1 MRKLKIQPNQAG
13 YGVQRGDTVLFQE
26 LDGGAGRYD
35 RDIQRKSHTITV
47 AWTVNAAKYEY
58 LHAFYLVWSQN
69 PSEAFLADLII
80 DNAELAEY
88 QCYFRSPV
96 NLTGKSGATYAVSAE
111 LEVVAIA
118 PDVAAAIALIDGWEA
133 E

>member
-13 YGVQRGDTVLFQE
+13 YSVQRGNTVLFQE

-35 RDIQRKSHTITV
+35 RDIQRKSHTVNV
-47 AWTVNAAKYEY
+47 AWTLDKTQYDY
-58 LHAFYLVWSQN
+58 LQAFYLVWTQN
-69 PSEAFLADLII
+69 PSQAFLADLII
-80 DNAELAEY
+80 DTHAMTEY

-96 NLTGKSGATYAVSAE
+96 NLSNKVGGTYSVGTE

-118 PDVAAAIALIDGWEA
+118 PDVAAAIALVDAYEA
-133 E
+133 

>member
-13 YGVQRGDTVLFQE
+13 YAVERGNTVLFQE

-35 RDIQRKSHTITV
+35 KDIQRKSHTVNV
-47 AWTVNAAKYEY
+47 AWTLNKTQYDY
-58 LHAFYLVWSQN
+58 LQAFYLVWANN

-80 DNAELAEY
+80 DTHAMMEY
-88 QCYFRSPV
+88 QCYFRSPL
-96 NLTGKSGATYAVSAE
+96 NLNNKVGATHTVGAT

-118 PDVAAAIALIDGWEA
+118 PDVAAAIALIDAYEV
-133 E
+133 